1 MLQLENVDVFY
12 GQAQALFDV
21 SFRLGKGEAVSLVG
35 PNGAGKST
43 LIKTIAGLVPSKK
56 GNILFE
62 GRNLV
67 GLPTYEIARLGIG
80 YVPEE
85 RRIFTDLSVAEN
97 LETGKRGAAVRSNP
111 WTEDRI
117 FALFPALA
125 NMLKRPGGALS
136 GGEQQML
143 AAART
148 LLGNPSLLLLDEPAE
163 GLAPIMA
170 KAMAEAIREVKAA
183 GVGILLS
190 EQSSAFGDGIIDRSF
205 AMERGRLVSMASGK
219 S

>member
-12 GQAQALFDV
+12 GQAQALFDI
-21 SFRLGKGEAVSLVG
+21 SLRLFKGEAVSLVG

-43 LIKTIAGLVPSKK
+43 LIKTIAGHVLPKK
-56 GNILFE
+56 GSISFK
-62 GRNLV
+62 GRNLA
-67 GLPTYEIARLGIG
+67 GLPTYKIARLGIG

-85 RRIFTDLSVAEN
+85 RRIFADLSVAEN
-97 LETGKRGAAVRSNP
+97 MEAGKKSADARSNP
-111 WTEDRI
+111 WTEERI

-125 NMLKRPGGALS
+125 KMQKRSGGALS

-143 AAART
+143 ALART

-183 GVGILLS
+183 GVSILLS
-190 EQSSAFGDGIIDRSF
+190 EQSSAFSDALIDRSF
-205 AMERGRLVSMASGK
+205 AMERGRLVPMAVK
-219 S
+219 KN